1 MQMTYVRTAFVATL
15 TAASLAACA
24 SLPSDAPLPDGSH
37 VALGQRAYVDG
48 PLIQPVEV
56 LEDSRC
62 PVGTQCVWP
71 GRVRVKMLWLRPT
84 GEHKPFEVTLGERTQ
99 IADGSIL
106 LQSVSPEK
114 RADKAIKPGDYRFS
128 MRFDGGI

>member
-1 MQMTYVRTAFVATL
+1 MQMISLPTA
-15 TAASLAACA
+15 LAIPLAGILLSACA
-24 SLPSDAPLPDGSH
+24 SLPDDPPLPDGSH

-114 RADKAIKPGDYRFS
+114 RTDRSIKPGDYRFS
-128 MRFDGGI
+128 MRFDGGL